1 LFASFSVVFSF
12 FTPSFPPSLL
22 LQDSTYVT
30 RVFPF
35 TSHLPTITENI
46 NSMTA
51 EGGGDGPEAMA
62 DALHDLLHLEWRSSS
77 SSPSTNTSKVA
88 VLIADAPPHGLGER
102 GDGFPNGCPLEHDPL
117 ALTRQL
123 AARGITLYT
132 VGCEPAISTFENCK
146 DLLIF
151 MAETTGGQALV
162 LESAS
167 LLAAVIL
174 GGAQEEVGL
183 TRLEKEVGEVM
194 REGGRQGGGEEEEN
208 EEVFVARVE
217 IALRRK
223 GTRTRQLKTNMR
235 RMASAQAEV
244 IASCSS
250 LAEART
256 KLEGE
261 GGREGGEEEE
271 EEREGVSMLAVTA
284 GMSSL
289 SCCSFASAAAA
300 PVDTSVRVDGSL
312 PVPPLRVGWEEGKE
326 GGRDGGRGRARLMA
340 HDLLS
345 RRGGGGVVTTPAAA
359 AAMGAA
365 RAAAAAGEPP
375 GIATLERG
383 ASWGRE
389 KWLSAT
395 HPTTAPTE
403 TNGFPA
409 AVSTSSTSSASS
421 SFSPFPPV
429 PPSSPTHATPLM
441 ACAAVATEGG
451 GQEGGRA
458 EVAEEEISI
467 DQVRRLVRKTQSL
480 RGEGLRAGT
489 SAVCPPSSSS
499 PSSSS
504 SNCSSLVSPP
514 QTHYSRHAPTL

>member
-1 LFASFSVVFSF
+1 M
-12 FTPSFPPSLL
+12 
-22 LQDSTYVT
+22 T

-35 TSHLPTITENI
+35 TPHLPTITNNV

-77 SSPSTNTSKVA
+77 SLPSSSSSSTNTNTSKVA

-102 GDGFPNGCPLEHDPL
+102 GDGFPNGCPLGHDPL
-117 ALTRQL
+117 ALTGQL
-123 AARGITLYT
+123 AASGITLYT
-132 VGCEPAISTFENCK
+132 VGCEPAISTYENCK

-151 MAETTGGQALV
+151 MAEATGGQALV

-183 TRLEKEVGEVM
+183 TRLEREVGEVM
-194 REGGRQGGGEEEEN
+194 REGGGEVWEEEE
-208 EEVFVARVE
+208 EVWVARVE
-217 IALRRK
+217 EALRKK

-235 RMASAQAEV
+235 RMTSAQAEV
-244 IASCSS
+244 IASCCS
-250 LAEART
+250 LAEAKTR
-256 KLEGE
+256 LVGE
-261 GGREGGEEEE
+261 GGGEGGEE
-271 EEREGVSMLAVTA
+271 EGVSMLAVTA
-284 GMSSL
+284 GVSSL
-289 SCCSFASAAAA
+289 SFCSFASAAPA
-300 PVDTSVRVDGSL
+300 DTSVGVDGSV
-312 PVPPLRVGWEEGKE
+312 PVPPLRVGWEGGKE

-345 RRGGGGVVTTPAAA
+345 RRGGGGIVTTPATAA
-359 AAMGAA
+359 AATGAA
-365 RAAAAAGEPP
+365 PAAAAAAGEPP

-395 HPTTAPTE
+395 QPTTTPTE
-403 TNGFPA
+403 TDGYPA
-409 AVSTSSTSSASS
+409 AVSTSFTSSASS
-421 SFSPFPPV
+421 SFSPFPPA
-429 PPSSPTHATPLM
+429 PPSSPTHTNFVVM
-441 ACAAVATEGG
+441 ACAAATTGGGGEGG
-451 GQEGGRA
+451 EGGREGGRA

-467 DQVRRLVRKTQSL
+467 DQIRRLVRKAQSL
-480 RGEGLRAGT
+480 RGEGIMRAGT
-489 SAVCPPSSSS
+489 SASCPSASSSFSPFTSASSSS
-499 PSSSS
+499 LNS
-504 SNCSSLVSPP
+504 SSLVLPP